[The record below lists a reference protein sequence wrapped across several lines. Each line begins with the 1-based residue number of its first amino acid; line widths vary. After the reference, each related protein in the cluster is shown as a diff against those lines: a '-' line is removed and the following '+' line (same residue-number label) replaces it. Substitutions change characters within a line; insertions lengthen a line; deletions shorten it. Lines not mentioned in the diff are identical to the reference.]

1 MGLYLNKHIANTKN
15 NIEKL
20 LTIVFSASTDTSI
33 NELVVKI
40 KFAFKMLIFMSDDT
54 IHVEVT
60 FTLETATF
68 ETIWVKL
75 HLYKQALDGNDT
87 AAWTQVCEQFLII
100 IFQIGNMHV
109 EI

>member
-1 MGLYLNKHIANTKN
+1 MIFAISRMLENSGVIQSEKMGLYLNMHVANSKN

-68 ETIWVKL
+68 ETI
-75 HLYKQALDGNDT
+75 
-87 AAWTQVCEQFLII
+87 
-100 IFQIGNMHV
+100 
-109 EI
+109 

>member
-1 MGLYLNKHIANTKN
+1 MGLYLNMHVVNLKN
-15 NIEKL
+15 NYQKL
-20 LTIVFSASTDTSI
+20 LTIVFSASTVILI

-40 KFAFKMLIFMSDDT
+40 KFPLKMLIFMSDD
-54 IHVEVT
+54 IFHVEVT

-87 AAWTQVCEQFLII
+87 AAWTQDCEQFLII
-100 IFQIGNMHV
+100 IFQIGNMLV
-109 EI
+109 KI